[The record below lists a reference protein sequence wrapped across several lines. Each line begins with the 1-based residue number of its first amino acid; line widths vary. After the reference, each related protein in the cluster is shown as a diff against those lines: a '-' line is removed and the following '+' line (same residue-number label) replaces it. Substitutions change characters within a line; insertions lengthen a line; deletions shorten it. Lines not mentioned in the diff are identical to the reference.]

1 MQFINLS
8 LAEYS
13 RQIEALAQT
22 KRHQKPGQA
31 LTCCKE
37 IHETFTHT

>member
-31 LTCCKE
+31 LTCCKG